1 MWKAIKQPWH
11 GMRMMRLILGIMLVV
26 QAIQLQQYLF
36 IVAGVVLIVLPSPT
50 LVVKP
55 VPVTTVH
62 YQKQKRR
69 NKRRFN
75 K

>member
-36 IVAGVVLIVLPSPT
+36 IVAGVVLIVFALANIGCKACAGNNCILSET
-50 LVVKP
+50 K
-55 VPVTTVH
+55 
-62 YQKQKRR
+62 KK
-69 NKRRFN
+69 K
-75 K
+75 